1 MVLLDCR
8 MAVHVALEGILARR
22 EETGGQSNQDTR
34 HKTEKISRFRI
45 FHVGKV
51 KIFHVTCAGLTCLL
65 DCKSWWRALALPKWR
80 SHGTGGLD
88 RQLISLGSDGFT
100 TGRLVVECSGVAEP
114 ESIAAELEAG
124 CTMMIEYE
132 TE

>member
-1 MVLLDCR
+1 M
-8 MAVHVALEGILARR
+8 
-22 EETGGQSNQDTR
+22 
-34 HKTEKISRFRI
+34 
-45 FHVGKV
+45 
-51 KIFHVTCAGLTCLL
+51 KIFRVTCAGLTCLL

-88 RQLISLGSDGFT
+88 RRVGQAADFLGSDGFA

-124 CTMMIEYE
+124 YTMMKGYE
-132 TE
+132 TA

>member
-8 MAVHVALEGILARR
+8 MAVHVALEGILAKR
-22 EETGGQSNQDTR
+22 EETGGESVQSR
-34 HKTEKISRFRI
+34 HKTQESI
-45 FHVGKV
+45 FNAGKV

-124 CTMMIEYE
+124 CTMMKGYE